1 MRRKNLFLSLSPNKR
16 NYKVGIYEGSSIVIF
31 GTVFIVAHR
40 RLRESIFALAF
51 GIPVKDYLYLDSIL
65 PYAMQFEAG
74 NWSINKRRSTVSK
87 EEAQNALETLI
98 NMGIK
103 ISNILG

>member
-40 RLRESIFALAF
+40 
-51 GIPVKDYLYLDSIL
+51 
-65 PYAMQFEAG
+65 
-74 NWSINKRRSTVSK
+74 K
-87 EEAQNALETLI
+87 EI
-98 NMGIK
+98 KMGK
-103 ISNILG
+103 KQ

>member
-40 RLRESIFALAF
+40 CLPARSRF
-51 GIPVKDYLYLDSIL
+51 GEGRGEDSGGGEKVQDVHPSPSQRPSEPAVILTFPHHKGEGDEIRNDQNNAQDYC
-65 PYAMQFEAG
+65 
-74 NWSINKRRSTVSK
+74 
-87 EEAQNALETLI
+87 
-98 NMGIK
+98 
-103 ISNILG
+103 